1 MSFDSGDVGMIGGF
15 VVVSF
20 AVWWALNERRLEQL
34 SPLLAVC
41 IALVSNYMF
50 SGLAGAGLIEIVVR
64 WLLAFVA
71 LRLTGNAAKRVS
83 HGLPTIMSYAAQ
95 VPATIEFEEV
105 KQP

>member
-1 MSFDSGDVGMIGGF
+1 MSFDSVDVGVIAGF
-15 VVVSF
+15 AVVSF

-34 SPLLAVC
+34 APLLAVC
-41 IALVSNYMF
+41 IALISNYMF

-71 LRLTGNAAKRVS
+71 LRLTGSAAKRVS
-83 HGLPTIMSYAAQ
+83 QGLPTAMAFATQ